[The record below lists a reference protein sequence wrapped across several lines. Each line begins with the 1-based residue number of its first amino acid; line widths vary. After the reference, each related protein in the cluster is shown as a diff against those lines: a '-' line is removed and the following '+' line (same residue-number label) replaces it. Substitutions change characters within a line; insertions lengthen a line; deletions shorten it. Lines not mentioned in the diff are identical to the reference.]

1 MICKI
6 VREISCICVCLC
18 SVVQEACADVWP
30 VKGHATIDHFDIKCS
45 EDQSFDGYDTMKVE
59 VTNVSKVSSH
69 VAQPAACIVCT
80 HRDAQCS

>member
-1 MICKI
+1 M
-6 VREISCICVCLC
+6 
-18 SVVQEACADVWP
+18 WP
-30 VKGHATIDHFDIKCS
+30 IKGHATIDHFDIKGS

-69 VAQPAACIVCT
+69 VAQPAARIICT

>member
-1 MICKI
+1 M
-6 VREISCICVCLC
+6 
-18 SVVQEACADVWP
+18 WP

-45 EDQSFDGYDTMKVE
+45 ENQSFDGYDTMKME

-69 VAQPAACIVCT
+69 VAQPAACIICT